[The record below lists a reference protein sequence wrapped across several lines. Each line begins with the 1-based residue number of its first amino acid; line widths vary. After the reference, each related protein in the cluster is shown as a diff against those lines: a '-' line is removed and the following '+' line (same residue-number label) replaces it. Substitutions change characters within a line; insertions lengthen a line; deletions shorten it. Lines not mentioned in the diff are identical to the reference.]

1 MSRRRASWSLVV
13 ALVAS
18 SRVVVAQTSTEE
30 GARRELLSQAEQA
43 ADRGEHARAL
53 DLAQRASSIRPSTSL
68 VAFMARELRALDR
81 RVEALDQAGQCLRE
95 VAADA
100 TLRNRDTLRDAC
112 EAVRASVEPRVARLT
127 VRVADTT
134 LSGLTVRV
142 GEHTLVPALY
152 GVPSP
157 VMPGSVVVSAAAPG
171 FAPFTQRVDAHEGEV
186 REVEVSLAALPPP
199 PSAPAEAPPP
209 PRVAPVLPPTPPPR
223 ASMGP
228 GPWIVGGVAVASV
241 GVAGILYGLAMRARD
256 DRDARCPQ
264 PERGCPPEADDDDAR
279 YAERLVGT
287 NVALAIGATAA
298 VGAAAWLVVW
308 RLTHSASSAAP
319 SALLVTPTSL
329 RIAF

>member
-1 MSRRRASWSLVV
+1 MTPRRASWSLVV

-18 SRVVVAQTSTEE
+18 SRVGFAQTSSEE

-43 ADRGEHARAL
+43 AEGGDHTRAL
-53 DLAQRASSIRPSTSL
+53 DLARRASSIRPSTSL

-112 EAVRASVEPRVARLT
+112 EAVRASVEPHVARLT
-127 VRVADTT
+127 IRVADAS
-134 LSGLTVRV
+134 LAGLTVQV
-142 GEHTLVPALY
+142 GEQPLVPALY

-157 VMPGSVVVSAAAPG
+157 VMPGRVVVSAAAPG
-171 FAPFTQRVDAHEGEV
+171 FAPFTQQVEAREGEV
-186 REVEVSLAALPPP
+186 REVDVSLTALPPP
-199 PSAPAEAPPP
+199 PSVPEVVPPP
-209 PRVAPVLPPTPPPR
+209 QRVVPVLLPPPR

-228 GPWIVGGVAVASV
+228 GPWIVGGVALASV
-241 GVAGILYGLAMRARD
+241 GVAGIFYGLAMSARD

-264 PERGCPPEADDDDAR
+264 PERGCPPDADADDAR
-279 YAERLVGT
+279 YAESLVGT
-287 NVALAIGATAA
+287 NVAIAIGATAA
-298 VGAAAWLVVW
+298 VGAAAWFVVW
-308 RLTHSASSAAP
+308 KLTHPSSSNPP
-319 SALLVTPTSL
+319 SALLVSPTSL